1 MVVDQLRRIIPE
13 SWKRA
18 ATDHDFWLRARVNLL
33 ARPVYS
39 GLGSILAFHR
49 ICAPP
54 VTPRLGLNADL
65 EVTPELLEETIKFFK
80 SRNYAFVTL
89 DQVAEILKTG
99 KRAARFVAFTID
111 DGYADSLTNAYSI
124 FKKYDVPFAVY
135 VTTCFPN
142 HTAILW
148 WYVLEDLLLSNESIE
163 VELDGK
169 VIRYDCSTPAR
180 KAETFDIVTGHLT
193 FAPNE
198 MSVKAILKDYRGD
211 FHAHAT
217 ELAMSWEQVEE
228 LSNDP
233 LVTIGAHSQ
242 RHLALS
248 KLSYEEAK
256 TEVYRSR
263 QEIEGHIGKGVEH
276 FAYPYGG
283 KQAAGVREFEIVKQS
298 GFKTATTTRNGNIF
312 ASHANNPEC
321 LPRIPVHAAAL
332 GKNIQHL
339 DLWVDGLVPCHENS
353 FQRVVTV

>member
-39 GLGSILAFHR
+39 GVGSILAFHR
-49 ICAPP
+49 ICAAPA
-54 VTPRLGLNADL
+54 TPRLGLNADL
-65 EVTPELLEETIKFFK
+65 EITPELLEETIKFFK
-80 SRNYAFVTL
+80 SRDYAFFSL
-89 DQVAEILKTG
+89 DQVAELLRTG
-99 KRAARFVAFTID
+99 KRAPRFVAFTID
-111 DGYADSLTNAYSI
+111 DGYADSLTNAFPI

-148 WYVLEDLLLSNESIE
+148 WYVLEALVLSNNSIE
-163 VELDGK
+163 IELDGEF
-169 VIRYDCSTPAR
+169 IRYDCSTPAL

-193 FAPNE
+193 FAPDE
-198 MSVKAILKDYRGD
+198 KSVQAILKDYHGD
-211 FHAHAT
+211 LHAHAKR
-217 ELAMSWEQVEE
+217 LALSWEQVEE
-228 LSNDP
+228 LSADS
-233 LVTIGAHSQ
+233 LVTIGAHSE

-256 TEVYRSR
+256 ADVHRSN
-263 QEIEGHIGKGVEH
+263 QEIEKHIGKPVEH

-283 KQAAGVREFEIVKQS
+283 RQAAGVREFEIIKQC

-312 ASHANNPEC
+312 ASHANHLES
-321 LPRIPVHAAAL
+321 LPRIPVHAGEV

-339 DLWVDGLVPCHENS
+339 DLWVDGLVSCHENS